1 MESII
6 RNVQEIEA
14 AEKRVYEVV
23 LGQRLRDDQQVI
35 VRVLTPPD
43 EETRQKALAGLKK
56 LSEKGNQHR
65 QSLGISEEEADEI
78 LREAKDHVR
87 QAKNE

>member
-1 MESII
+1 MESIV

-23 LGQRLRDDQQVI
+23 LGQQLRDNQQVI
-35 VRVLTPPD
+35 VRLLTPPA
-43 EETRQKALAGLKK
+43 EETRQKALANLKK

-65 QSLGISEEEADEI
+65 QSLGVSEEVADEI

-87 QAKNE
+87 RTENE

>member
-14 AEKRVYEVV
+14 AEKRVYEIV
-23 LGQRLRDDQQVI
+23 LGQALRDNQQVI

-43 EETRQKALAGLKK
+43 EETRRKSLADLKK
-56 LSEKGNQHR
+56 LSDKGNQHR
-65 QSLGISEEEADEI
+65 QSLGVSEEEADEI

-87 QAKNE
+87 QTKNK